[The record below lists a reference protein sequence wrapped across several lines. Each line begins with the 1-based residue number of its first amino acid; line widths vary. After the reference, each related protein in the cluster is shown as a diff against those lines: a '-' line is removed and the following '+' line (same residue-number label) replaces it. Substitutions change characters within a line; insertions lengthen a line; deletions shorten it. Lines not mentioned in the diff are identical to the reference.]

1 MAKKYLSLIICPHY
15 KGKHR
20 TYTLSKKAMRTVIS
34 LTVFIFFLLTV
45 FLVDYFTMNVTRQK
59 YRELL
64 EESFRYKDTIAQQK
78 ESIKE
83 FKNTIE
89 YFETYAKKLNVMAG
103 LKSPDVLREVGLGG
117 GSQNNGQQMNPT
129 ESSQSFTLKDIKRIS
144 EKAEGVERNLSQLV
158 AFFENENAILAS
170 TPTIWPTKG
179 YLASAF
185 GWRDDPFTGKRTF
198 HRGNDIVTPLGNP
211 VVATAD
217 GVVIRCRK
225 DKIGGNSVV
234 ISHRGGYTTRY
245 LHLSKWLVKPGQ
257 KVKRRDIIGLVGST
271 GKSRGPHVHY
281 EVHVNGRSVN
291 PYRFILEE

>member
-1 MAKKYLSLIICPHY
+1 MSKKYLSFIICPHY
-15 KGKHR
+15 KGKHK
-20 TYTLSKKAMRTVIS
+20 TYTLSKKALRTMLS
-34 LTVFIFFLLTV
+34 LTVFALFLLTV
-45 FLVDYFTMNVTRQK
+45 FLVDYFTMNVTRQR

-64 EESFRYKDTIAQQK
+64 EENLRYKDTIVQQK

-103 LKSPDVLREVGLGG
+103 LKSPEVLKEVGLGG

-129 ESSQSFTLKDIKRIS
+129 ESSQSLTLKDIERIS

-158 AFFENENAILAS
+158 VFFENEKAILAS
-170 TPTIWPTKG
+170 TPSIWPTKG
-179 YLASAF
+179 YLASPF

-198 HRGNDIVTPLGNP
+198 HRGYDIVTHFGNP

-217 GVVIRCRK
+217 GVVVRCSS
-225 DKIGGNSVV
+225 DKIGGNTVV

-257 KVKRRDIIGLVGST
+257 KVKRGDTIGLVGST
-271 GKSRGPHVHY
+271 GKSKGPHVHY
-281 EVHVNGRSVN
+281 EVHVNGRPVN
-291 PYRFILEE
+291 PYRYILEE

>member
-1 MAKKYLSLIICPHY
+1 MSKKYLSVIICPHY
-15 KGKHR
+15 KGKHK
-20 TYTLSKKAMRTVIS
+20 TYTLSKKALRTILS
-34 LTVFIFFLLTV
+34 LTIFTLFLLTV

-64 EESFRYKDTIAQQK
+64 EESLRYKDIIAQQT

-83 FKNTIE
+83 FKETIE

-103 LKSPDVLREVGLGG
+103 LKSPEVLREVGLGG
-117 GSQNNGQQMNPT
+117 GSQNNGQQMNLP
-129 ESSQSFTLKDIKRIS
+129 ESSQSFTLNDIKKIS

-158 AFFENENAILAS
+158 VFFENDIAKLAS
-170 TPTIWPTKG
+170 MPTIWPTRG
-179 YLASAF
+179 YLASPF
-185 GWRDDPFTGKRTF
+185 GWRDDPFTGKKTF
-198 HRGNDIVTPLGNP
+198 HRGYDIVTSYGNP

-217 GVVIRCRK
+217 GVVIRCSN

-245 LHLSKWLVKPGQ
+245 LHLSKWLVKSGQ
-257 KVKRRDIIGLVGST
+257 KVKRGDTIGLVGTT
-271 GKSRGPHVHY
+271 GKATGPHVHY
-281 EVHVNGRSVN
+281 EVHVNGRPVN

>member
-1 MAKKYLSLIICPHY
+1 MAKRYLSFIICPHY
-15 KGKHR
+15 KGKHK
-20 TYTLSKKAMRTVIS
+20 TYTLSKKALRTVLS
-34 LTVFIFFLLTV
+34 LTFFALFLLTV

-59 YRELL
+59 YKELL
-64 EESFRYKDTIAQQK
+64 EENIRYKDTIVQQK
-78 ESIKE
+78 ESIRQ

-103 LKSPDVLREVGLGG
+103 LKSPEVLKEVGLGG
-117 GSQNNGQQMNPT
+117 GSQNNGQQMNPA

-144 EKAEGVERNLSQLV
+144 EKAEGIERNLSQLV
-158 AFFENENAILAS
+158 VFFENEKAILAS

-198 HRGNDIVTPLGNP
+198 HRGYDIVTHFGNP

-217 GVVIRCRK
+217 GVVVRCQK
-225 DKIGGNSVV
+225 DKIGGMSIV

-245 LHLSKWLVKPGQ
+245 LHLSKWLVKSGQ
-257 KVKRRDIIGLVGST
+257 RVKRGDTIGLVGST

-281 EVHVNGRSVN
+281 EVHVNGRPVN

>member
-15 KGKHR
+15 KGKYK
-20 TYTLSKKAMRTVIS
+20 TYTLSKKALRTVLS
-34 LTVFIFFLLTV
+34 LTIFALFLLTV

-59 YRELL
+59 YKELYEQNL
-64 EESFRYKDTIAQQK
+64 RHKDTIAQQK

-103 LKSPDVLREVGLGG
+103 LKSPDVLKEVGLGVG
-117 GSQNNGQQMNPT
+117 TQNNSHQTNPAET
-129 ESSQSFTLKDIKRIS
+129 SQSLTLKDIKRIS

-158 AFFENENAILAS
+158 VFFENEKAILAS

-179 YLASAF
+179 YLASPF
-185 GWRDDPFTGKRTF
+185 GWRNDPFTGKRTF
-198 HRGNDIVTPLGNP
+198 HRGYDIVTAVGNP

-217 GVVIRCRK
+217 GVVVRCRY
-225 DKIGGNSVV
+225 DKIGGNTVV

-245 LHLSKWLVKPGQ
+245 LHLQKWLVKPGQ
-257 KVKRRDIIGLVGST
+257 KVKRGDTIGLVGST
-271 GKSRGPHVHY
+271 GKATGPHVHY
-281 EVHVNGRSVN
+281 EVQVNGRPVN
-291 PYRFILEE
+291 PYRYILEE